1 MVSDEEKRW
10 IVVGIAMN
18 KVVAP
23 VLRDV
28 IKAGMD
34 THYDDLNKHLTPS
47 CTLKTLTYPYA
58 DIDPHLK
65 KLKFQN
71 VNNNSELHSNDKKSY
86 SFTIN
91 SSVDLA
97 KIYLPN
103 HLAMFSAF
111 DESLDM
117 TAISNLLGISYYQ
130 PNAIF
135 SALTQTSADDARKNV
150 RNKWDHFDVIEWS
163 DTFFDDC
170 FAKLEALVRSLGLI
184 AEKEKKALEDLYD
197 WQTKGAASGLFLI
210 SVSLSLKRMK
220 RMNTSI
226 NNCMNEPTKEERK
239 EKERKNEQVKVFLA
253 VLKLTSKRGV
263 LIGIQPAN
271 TNKNYNRNHVYKSV
285 DRCNEKM
292 LGDNNF

>member
-28 IKAGMD
+28 VKVGMD
-34 THYDDLNKHLTPS
+34 THYDDLDKHLTPS
-47 CTLKTLTYPYA
+47 CTLKTLTYRCVNS
-58 DIDPHLK
+58 DPHLK

-71 VNNNSELHSNDKKSY
+71 VNNNSVLHGNDKKNY

-117 TAISNLLGISYYQ
+117 TAILNLLGISYYQ
-130 PNAIF
+130 PKAIF
-135 SALTQTSADDARKNV
+135 SALTQTSADDVRKNV
-150 RNKWDHFDVIEWS
+150 RNKWGHFDFTEWS
-163 DTFFDDC
+163 DTFFNDC
-170 FAKLEALVRSLGLI
+170 FAKLEALVRSLSLT
-184 AEKEKKALEDLYD
+184 AEKEKKTLEDLHD
-197 WQTKGAASGLFLI
+197 WQTKGKTSEIFLL
-210 SVSLSLKRMK
+210 SVSLSFECIMK
-220 RMNTSI
+220 T
-226 NNCMNEPTKEERK
+226 NN
-239 EKERKNEQVKVFLA
+239 
-253 VLKLTSKRGV
+253 
-263 LIGIQPAN
+263 
-271 TNKNYNRNHVYKSV
+271 
-285 DRCNEKM
+285 
-292 LGDNNF
+292 